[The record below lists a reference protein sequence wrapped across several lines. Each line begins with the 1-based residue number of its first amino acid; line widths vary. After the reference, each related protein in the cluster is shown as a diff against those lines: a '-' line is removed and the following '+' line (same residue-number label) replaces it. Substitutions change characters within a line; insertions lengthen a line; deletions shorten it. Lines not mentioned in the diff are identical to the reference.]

1 MWGGKLRVTR
11 VSSTSIIKSQLQT
24 TVLTPS
30 CTELL
35 LGFFQSTK
43 YLLTPTGTAII
54 TLFEGTPY
62 ELWDVKSLAKSAGF
76 RTRRSF
82 VFQSSA
88 YPGYKHARTL
98 GNIEGAGG
106 GWKGEERKART
117 YVFELVE
124 DKGYSGEKTGG
135 NAVEVKR
142 VKKSTKRERRWGDA
156 SDDEDI

>member
-1 MWGGKLRVTR
+1 M
-11 VSSTSIIKSQLQT
+11 
-24 TVLTPS
+24 LTPS

-43 YLLTPTGTAII
+43 YLLAPTGTAII

-62 ELWDVKSLAKSAGF
+62 ELWDVKSLAKSTGF